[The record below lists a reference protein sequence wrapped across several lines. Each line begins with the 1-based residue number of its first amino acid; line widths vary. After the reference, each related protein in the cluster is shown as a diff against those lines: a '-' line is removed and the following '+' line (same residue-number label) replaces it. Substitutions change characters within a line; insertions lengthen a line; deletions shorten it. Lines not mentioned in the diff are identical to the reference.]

1 MLATWGLQAYSYIGI
16 LDQAAN
22 ANSGSKSSKKALVG
36 GHHLDLLGLT
46 LVVQYGSVLH
56 STKWYWLLV
65 VVPLWGGWT
74 LYSSFFGGKK
84 NKADESSIEP
94 TPTSDATTEKRQKR
108 AEKRR
113 QKWSS

>member
-1 MLATWGLQAYSYIGI
+1 MIATWGLQAYSYIGI

-22 ANSGSKSSKKALVG
+22 ANSGGKSKKALVG
-36 GHHLDLLGLT
+36 GHHLDLLALT

-56 STKWYWLLV
+56 SSKWYWLLMV
-65 VVPLWGGWT
+65 APIWGGWT
-74 LYSSFFGGKK
+74 LYTTFSGGKK
-84 NKADESSIEP
+84 NKGDAASDEP

-113 QKWSS
+113 QKWS